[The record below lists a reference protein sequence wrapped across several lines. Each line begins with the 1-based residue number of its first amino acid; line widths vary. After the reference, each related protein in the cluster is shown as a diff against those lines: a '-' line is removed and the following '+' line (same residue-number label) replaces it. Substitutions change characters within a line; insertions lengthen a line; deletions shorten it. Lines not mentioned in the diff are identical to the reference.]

1 MLPTTPTSISTTTAI
16 VTPFPT
22 QVLTSSPSDFTT
34 LQAANSILN
43 HMVENEQLLPIPARK
58 FIRCLTSASEKLF
71 ARTSLLQEQTEA
83 QEALL
88 AKWKQRELV
97 KDSLIK
103 GKGLIS
109 TPEIYA
115 AKVKSERNSK
125 KKRQKCTAH
134 TLLC

>member
-1 MLPTTPTSISTTTAI
+1 M
-16 VTPFPT
+16 
-22 QVLTSSPSDFTT
+22 SSPSDFTT

-134 TLLC
+134 TLLY